1 MNRVHSFVKSERLCS
16 NKLTDRL
23 FREGDRSVGCF
34 PIRLVWLEISSGEPG
49 KVQLLLSV
57 PKRKLRHAVDRNRVK
72 RQLKE
77 FYRIG
82 CGDLKE
88 YVKNSGKRLLIGI
101 LFTDDTVWETKR
113 LVPRLKSAFDRL
125 LLILS
130 SQNDSI
136 PVGE

>member
-1 MNRVHSFVKSERLCS
+1 MQV
-16 NKLTDRL
+16 
-23 FREGDRSVGCF
+23 
-34 PIRLVWLEISSGEPG
+34 
-49 KVQLLLSV
+49 LLSV